1 MNVLVD
7 TCIWS
12 FLLRYRHLS
21 QDDVYIQ
28 ELKKLIQQTQVILL
42 GTVRQEVLSG
52 IRHVQQFDR
61 IRQKLRAFPD
71 FPLTIEDYETAAEF
85 FNLCRA
91 KGIQGSMTDFLLC
104 AVAHRYDFPIFTTD
118 NDFKHFQQHIDF
130 KIYSIV
136 ND

>member
-12 FLLRYRHLS
+12 LLLRHRYVS
-21 QDDVYIQ
+21 PDDVYIR
-28 ELKKLIQQTQVILL
+28 ELRKLIQQTQVILL
-42 GTVRQEVLSG
+42 GIVRQEVLSG
-52 IRHVQQFDR
+52 IRHAQQFER

-91 KGIQGSMTDFLLC
+91 EGIQGSMTDFLLC
-104 AVAHRYDFPIFTTD
+104 AVAHRYDFPYFYD
-118 NDFKHFQQHIDF
+118 G
-130 KIYSIV
+130 
-136 ND
+136 